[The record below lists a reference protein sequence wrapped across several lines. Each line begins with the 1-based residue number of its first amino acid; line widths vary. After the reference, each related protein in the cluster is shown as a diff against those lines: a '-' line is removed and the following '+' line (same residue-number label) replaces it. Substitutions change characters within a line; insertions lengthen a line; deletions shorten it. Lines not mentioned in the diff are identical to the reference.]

1 MSVFA
6 VSAILIGIVG
16 ILWVRKRSARKKHQ
30 AAV

>member
-16 ILWVRKRSARKKHQ
+16 IVWVRKRSARKKQH
-30 AAV
+30 AV